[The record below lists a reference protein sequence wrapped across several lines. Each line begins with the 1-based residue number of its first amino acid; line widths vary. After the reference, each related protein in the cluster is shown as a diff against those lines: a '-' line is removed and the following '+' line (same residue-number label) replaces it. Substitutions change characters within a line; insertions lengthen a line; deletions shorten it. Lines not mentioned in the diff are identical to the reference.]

1 MTSSRTRPLPITGIA
16 VMSAVASTF
25 YFAIGVVLVL
35 NPKFDAIGG
44 NSEAALSTPSPFELI
59 AGISCITMGFV
70 YIWIVRGLLA
80 KSQIAYVLIQIIVTI
95 NILFSLFRLP
105 LGLITLAMN
114 LAVLYFLRK
123 KSAKSWLSGE

>member
-1 MTSSRTRPLPITGIA
+1 
-16 VMSAVASTF
+16 MSAVASTF

-44 NSEAALSTPSPFELI
+44 HSDAALSTPSPFELI
-59 AGISCITMGFV
+59 AGICCITMGFV

-114 LAVLYFLRK
+114 LAVLYFLRT
-123 KSAKSWLSGE
+123 KSAKSWLTGE